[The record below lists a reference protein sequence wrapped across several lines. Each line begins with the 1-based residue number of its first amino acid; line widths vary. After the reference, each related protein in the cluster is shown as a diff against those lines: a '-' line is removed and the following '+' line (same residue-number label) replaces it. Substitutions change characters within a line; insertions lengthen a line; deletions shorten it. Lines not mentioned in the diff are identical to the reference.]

1 MPPIAQEIDPHPKS
15 LNNITLSNLLQ
26 ATTSSSTTTE
36 KFLTSSLSGITSAVA
51 ARITAALGISQ
62 KPARTLQAA
71 QVAAL
76 IQALRDEKQIKPPSA
91 TCLSPA
97 GEYNMRLGVLK
108 ELKPKMVATF
118 SDKSGSHEGH
128 PFLVEA
134 SISLGGTQ
142 VREGINVYRFA
153 NRIPLLFEAGADVV
167 TQVATKRI
175 NWSSYHI
182 DPKKDN
188 IGVYVS
194 IGMLVFASDFFGDI
208 LTRRL
213 CTAVVNVPYQCPPRF
228 PSRARRRSTWART

>member
-15 LNNITLSNLLQ
+15 LNNITLTNLLQ
-26 ATTSSSTTTE
+26 GQGQTHGGTSSSGAGSIE
-36 KFLTSSLSGITSAVA
+36 KFLTSELSGITSAVA
-51 ARITAALGISQ
+51 ARITASLGISQ
-62 KPARTLQAA
+62 KPARSLQAA
-71 QVAAL
+71 HVAAL

-91 TCLSPA
+91 ACLSPA

-118 SDKSGSHEGH
+118 SDKAGAHEGH

-134 SISLGGTQ
+134 AVSLGGTQ

-194 IGMLVFASDFFGDI
+194 IGMCKMLYDAGVRCLQA
-208 LTRRL
+208 
-213 CTAVVNVPYQCPPRF
+213 AVM
-228 PSRARRRSTWART
+228 

>member
-26 ATTSSSTTTE
+26 SSSASTIE
-36 KFLTSSLSGITSAVA
+36 KFLTSDLSGITTTVA
-51 ARITAALGISQ
+51 ARLTASLDITHKAT
-62 KPARTLQAA
+62 RTLGPAH
-71 QVAAL
+71 VAAL
-76 IQALRDEKQIKPPSA
+76 IQALRDEKQIKPPTA

-108 ELKPKMVATF
+108 ELKPKLVATF
-118 SDKSGSHEGH
+118 SDKAGSHEGH

-134 SISLGGTQ
+134 AISLGGTQ

-167 TQVATKRI
+167 TQVATKKI
-175 NWSSYHI
+175 NWNSYHI

-194 IGMLVFASDFFGDI
+194 IGKFFFVTCVDFA
-208 LTRRL
+208 L
-213 CTAVVNVPYQCPPRF
+213 
-228 PSRARRRSTWART
+228 

>member
-26 ATTSSSTTTE
+26 GTGASTSIE
-36 KFLTSSLSGITSAVA
+36 KFLTTDLSGITPAVA
-51 ARITAALGISQ
+51 SRLTASLEIAHKSARS
-62 KPARTLQAA
+62 LQAPH
-71 QVAAL
+71 VAAL
-76 IQALRDEKQIKPPSA
+76 IQALRDEKQIKPPAA

-108 ELKPKMVATF
+108 ELKPKLVATF
-118 SDKSGSHEGH
+118 SDKPGAHEGH

-134 SISLGGTQ
+134 AISLGGSQ

-167 TQVATKRI
+167 TQVATKKI

-194 IGMLVFASDFFGDI
+194 IGKKPTLFF
-208 LTRRL
+208 LRTL
-213 CTAVVNVPYQCPPRF
+213 HVNKCKFYMYF
-228 PSRARRRSTWART
+228 L

>member
-26 ATTSSSTTTE
+26 AQSSTITVE
-36 KFLTSSLSGITSAVA
+36 KFLTSALSGITSSVA
-51 ARITAALGISQ
+51 TRITSSLGISQ
-62 KPARTLQAA
+62 KAAKSLQAA
-71 QVAAL
+71 HVAAL
-76 IQALRDEKQIKPPSA
+76 IQALRDERQIKPPA
-91 TCLSPA
+91 AVCLSPA

-118 SDKSGSHEGH
+118 SDKPGAHEGH

-134 SISLGGTQ
+134 AISLGGTQ

-194 IGMLVFASDFFGDI
+194 IGKLI
-208 LTRRL
+208 L
-213 CTAVVNVPYQCPPRF
+213 
-228 PSRARRRSTWART
+228 